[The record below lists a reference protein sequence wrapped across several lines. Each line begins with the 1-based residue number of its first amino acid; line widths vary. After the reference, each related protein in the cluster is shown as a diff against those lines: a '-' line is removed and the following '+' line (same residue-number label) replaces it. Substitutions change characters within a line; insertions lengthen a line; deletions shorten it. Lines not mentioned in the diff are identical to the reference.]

1 MPEMFNGLAWFEAL
15 AKNRSLTKALV
26 YGGSESQTRN
36 AGRVIPWK
44 EF

>member
-1 MPEMFNGLAWFEAL
+1 MPDMFKGLAWFEAL
-15 AKNRSLTKALV
+15 ARGRMLTKALV
-26 YGGSESQTRN
+26 YGGSESQTRT